1 MKQSKSV
8 KVRLI
13 QNQSIWTININYKLV
28 IEKILKIVIRQV
40 LMIYIVYSAQK
51 WTLHLHILHNFK
63 TCFIYFQQFLVW
75 LFVNINDGLWLTMT
89 DYENIIILQVKWML
103 KCLIQ

>member
-1 MKQSKSV
+1 M
-8 KVRLI
+8 I
-13 QNQSIWTININYKLV
+13 ININYKLV
-28 IEKILKIVIRQV
+28 IEKILKIVIKQV
-40 LMIYIVYSAQK
+40 LMIYMVYSAQK
-51 WTLHLHILHNFK
+51 WMLHLHIVHNFK
-63 TCFIYFQQFLVW
+63 TCFIYLQQILVW

>member
-1 MKQSKSV
+1 MTKLKLV
-8 KVRLI
+8 NLNYI
-13 QNQSIWTININYKLV
+13 LDYKLV
-28 IEKILKIVIRQV
+28 IEKRLKIVIRQV

-51 WTLHLHILHNFK
+51 WMLHLHILHNYK

-89 DYENIIILQVKWML
+89 DYENIIILQVKWIL

>member
-1 MKQSKSV
+1 MTKLKLV
-8 KVRLI
+8 NLNYI
-13 QNQSIWTININYKLV
+13 LDYKLV
-28 IEKILKIVIRQV
+28 IEKILKLVIRQV
-40 LMIYIVYSAQK
+40 LMIYMLYSALK
-51 WTLHLHILHNFK
+51 SMLYLHIVHNFK
-63 TCFIYFQQFLVW
+63 ICFIYFQQFLVW

>member
-13 QNQSIWTININYKLV
+13 QNQSIWTININNKLV
-28 IEKILKIVIRQV
+28 IEKILKIVIRKV

-51 WTLHLHILHNFK
+51 WMLYLHIVHNFK

>member
-1 MKQSKSV
+1 MIGN
-8 KVRLI
+8 L
-13 QNQSIWTININYKLV
+13 NIANSNRKDT
-28 IEKILKIVIRQV
+28 KIVFRQV